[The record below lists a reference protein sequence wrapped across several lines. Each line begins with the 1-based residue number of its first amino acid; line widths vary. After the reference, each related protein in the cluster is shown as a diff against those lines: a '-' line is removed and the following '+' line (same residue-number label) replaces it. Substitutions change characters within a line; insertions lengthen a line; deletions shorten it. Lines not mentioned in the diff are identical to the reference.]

1 MRLLALDFGS
11 VNIGVAVSDPLGL
24 AAQGVGTIRRR
35 SHAQDMAELKALVEE
50 YQPRAFVLGLPLN
63 MDGSRGPAV
72 DRVQSF
78 GSLLKQQ
85 FNLPVY
91 YQDERLTTVAAQKTL
106 LNNDTSRQKR
116 RQVVDKLAA
125 TLILSTYLENPNNIK

>member
-24 AAQGVGTIRRR
+24 TAQGVGTIRRR
-35 SHAQDMAELKALVEE
+35 SHAQAMAELKALVEE

>member
-24 AAQGVGTIRRR
+24 TAQGVGTIRRR
-35 SHAQDMAELKALVEE
+35 SHAQDMAELKALVKE

>member
-1 MRLLALDFGS
+1 MSKPKAPPAPKNTTPRSICSTTADF
-11 VNIGVAVSDPLGL
+11 
-24 AAQGVGTIRRR
+24 
-35 SHAQDMAELKALVEE
+35 
-50 YQPRAFVLGLPLN
+50 
-63 MDGSRGPAV
+63 SRV
-72 DRVQSF
+72 FNSLQSF

>member
-24 AAQGVGTIRRR
+24 TAQGVGTIRRR
-35 SHAQDMAELKALVEE
+35 SHTQDMAELKALVNE

>member
-1 MRLLALDFGS
+1 MRLMALDFGS

-24 AAQGVGTIRRR
+24 TAQGVGTIRRR
-35 SHAQDMAELKALVEE
+35 SHARDMAELKALVEE

-63 MDGSRGPAV
+63 MDGSRGQAV

>member
-24 AAQGVGTIRRR
+24 TAQGVGTIRRR

-85 FNLPVY
+85 SNLPVY

>member
-24 AAQGVGTIRRR
+24 TAQGVGTIRRR

-63 MDGSRGPAV
+63 MDGSRGLAV
-72 DRVQSF
+72 YRVQSF

>member
-24 AAQGVGTIRRR
+24 TAQGVGTIRRR

-72 DRVQSF
+72 DRVKSF

>member
-24 AAQGVGTIRRR
+24 TAQGVGTIRRR

-72 DRVQSF
+72 DRVQSL

>member
-1 MRLLALDFGS
+1 
-11 VNIGVAVSDPLGL
+11 
-24 AAQGVGTIRRR
+24 
-35 SHAQDMAELKALVEE
+35 
-50 YQPRAFVLGLPLN
+50 